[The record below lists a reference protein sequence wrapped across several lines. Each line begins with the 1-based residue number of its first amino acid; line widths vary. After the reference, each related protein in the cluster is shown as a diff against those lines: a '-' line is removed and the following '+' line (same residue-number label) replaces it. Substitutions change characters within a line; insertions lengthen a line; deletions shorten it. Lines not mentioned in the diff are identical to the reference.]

1 MGAYLSQPNTEKHSE
16 DGEGPGAIRYGV
28 SEMQGWRM
36 HMEDAHITKPEVGR
50 GSGMF
55 SIFAVFDGHGG
66 QEVAKFSSKYMTRE
80 FERILAD
87 KKGDFE
93 AALPLAFHRID
104 TMLRDEAYS
113 AEIRSLSRDAGS
125 SPAVGGGAARAV
137 GNAAQVKNSI
147 DNSLEEARKKGK
159 LSQKEAMELMV
170 KMMALQRMEKGGA
183 AAGAGESTSFEDAT
197 AGELLAQDAPDMMYH
212 ILTCT

>member
-16 DGEGPGAIRYGV
+16 DGDGPGSIRYGV

-36 HMEDAHITKPEVGR
+36 HMEDAHITKPGVGK
-50 GSGMF
+50 GSGISM
-55 SIFAVFDGHGG
+55 FAVFDGHGG
-66 QEVAKFSSKYMTRE
+66 QEVAKFSSKYMTSE
-80 FERILAD
+80 FERILAE

-93 AALPLAFHRID
+93 AALPVAFHRID
-104 TMLRDEAYS
+104 TMLRDETYR

-125 SPAVGGGAARAV
+125 ESSPAAGGGAGAGAR
-137 GNAAQVKNSI
+137 NAAQVRSSI
-147 DNSLEEARKKGK
+147 DSGLEEARKKGK

-183 AAGAGESTSFEDAT
+183 AGAGDVAGGEEVT
-197 AGELLAQDAPDMMYH
+197 AGECLP
-212 ILTCT
+212 